1 MLIYNVVILWHRK
14 FTEVV
19 AVFTA
24 CDIMFLG
31 ALREEIVT
39 ALKNIL
45 RKIANDNKF
54 SILK

>member
-31 ALREEIVT
+31 ALRKDI
-39 ALKNIL
+39 
-45 RKIANDNKF
+45 RC
-54 SILK
+54 

>member
-31 ALREEIVT
+31 ALRKDIQKMQFWLV
-39 ALKNIL
+39 K
-45 RKIANDNKF
+45 KIKH
-54 SILK
+54 KM